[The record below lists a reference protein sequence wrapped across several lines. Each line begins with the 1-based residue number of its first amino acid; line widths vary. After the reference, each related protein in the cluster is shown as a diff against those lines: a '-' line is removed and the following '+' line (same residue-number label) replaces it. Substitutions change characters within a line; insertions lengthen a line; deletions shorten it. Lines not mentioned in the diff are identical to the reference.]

1 MRDAIK
7 KLRRRGTVLFV
18 TFCVRWNILLL
29 FKAKKFS
36 PKRMPRVQQ
45 SALRCHHPPRLR
57 VKSTFFSLFFFAAQI
72 EHSTQKKKDFSVEQ
86 ICSRERQR
94 VFRRTRRRRRRRWHP
109 WATTR
114 RRTSRCGRLR
124 RYYMY
129 SLFLSLL
136 LIFTRSWSFCLRRRM
151 VRESPEDEGKD
162 AMAFSS
168 FRA

>member
-36 PKRMPRVQQ
+36 PKRIQRVQQ
-45 SALRCHHPPRLR
+45 SALRFHHPPSLR
-57 VKSTFFSLFFFAAQI
+57 VKSTFFSLFFFASQI
-72 EHSTQKKKDFSVEQ
+72 EHSTQKKKDLVEQ
-86 ICSRERQR
+86 IFSRERQR
-94 VFRRTRRRRRRRWHP
+94 VFRRTRRRRIRWHP